1 LERTA
6 FTSENEEKGEM
17 KMISSGKRASFPKV
31 LAHVIHRK
39 LKLALILSIYFD
51 RFESLEH
58 SKDSRSSMDI
68 DLALESCHSTI
79 EKDGWV
85 HIPKFIPSH
94 QVESMLSEVESLQLS
109 GKTGFNS
116 FDSHTVYQEEID
128 DLLPP
133 DHPRNQLQQSSKTI
147 IDLME
152 LSENS
157 TLRSTY
163 MRSDILEL
171 VKRCTG
177 LTEVF
182 LSACPYNAA
191 YYNIYNV
198 GDGLGWHFD
207 RSAFGV
213 NLVLQL
219 PGGGGNFDYHHQTRY
234 ISSPSSLHSLEYDT
248 IRNILQGNLSGVV
261 TVDGIQPGSLIIF
274 AGLQSL
280 HRVTTITETPPR
292 INAIL
297 TYETMPGQKLN
308 DYSLQK
314 FFGRH
319 IPGE

>member
-116 FDSHTVYQEEID
+116 FDSHTVYQEETALD
-128 DLLPP
+128 
-133 DHPRNQLQQSSKTI
+133 
-147 IDLME
+147 
-152 LSENS
+152 
-157 TLRSTY
+157 
-163 MRSDILEL
+163 
-171 VKRCTG
+171 
-177 LTEVF
+177 
-182 LSACPYNAA
+182 
-191 YYNIYNV
+191 
-198 GDGLGWHFD
+198 
-207 RSAFGV
+207 
-213 NLVLQL
+213 
-219 PGGGGNFDYHHQTRY
+219 
-234 ISSPSSLHSLEYDT
+234 
-248 IRNILQGNLSGVV
+248 
-261 TVDGIQPGSLIIF
+261 
-274 AGLQSL
+274 
-280 HRVTTITETPPR
+280 
-292 INAIL
+292 
-297 TYETMPGQKLN
+297 
-308 DYSLQK
+308 
-314 FFGRH
+314 
-319 IPGE
+319 